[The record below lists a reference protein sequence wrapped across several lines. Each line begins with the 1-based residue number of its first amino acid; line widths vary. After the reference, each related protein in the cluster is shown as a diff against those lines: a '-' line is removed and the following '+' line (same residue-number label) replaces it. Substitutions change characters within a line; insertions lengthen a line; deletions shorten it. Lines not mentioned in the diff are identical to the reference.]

1 MCIFRSVHQQ
11 KGHILILPK
20 WYPHPADP
28 QNGSF
33 IRSYARAI
41 SKRYPVSVIF
51 PVPSEKSAPP
61 QSNENENDGLLEIL
75 VPYKQSKSSNTV
87 FRKIVNFSR
96 YRQAMLTGKKEMLT
110 RRSAPELIHAQVL
123 IRSAMFAEHWARKWN
138 IPWVLTEHSSE
149 FLRERALGGFKKF
162 NIKKLCSKAAAI
174 ITVSKPVAK
183 ALSDLCGRSDI
194 AVIPNLI
201 EFSSAPVK
209 LTENSVLHIAV
220 VADLVDDIKN
230 ISGVLRAL
238 SVVSDKLPEW
248 KLTIAGDG
256 KDRQELEDLTDELGI
271 SQRVHFLGPLI
282 PEEVQQFLP
291 SIDFLITNSHTETF
305 SMVTAEAIACGKPA
319 IVTRCG
325 GPEQWFKP
333 QFGLLIDPDNE
344 NELQGAILKMSRTY
358 KDYPAKQNAEEL
370 RKQFDPEKVLD
381 SYQKIYSKLLY
392 Q

>member
-1 MCIFRSVHQQ
+1 MCIFRSVH
-11 KGHILILPK
+11 KHRGHILILPK

-41 SKRYPVSVIF
+41 SERYPVTVIF

-61 QSNENENDGLLEIL
+61 ETNKNGGLLEIL
-75 VPYKQSKSSNTV
+75 VPYNQSKSSNPV
-87 FRKIVNFSR
+87 FRKIANFSR
-96 YRQAMLTGKKEMLT
+96 YRRAMLIGKKEMLT
-110 RRSAPELIHAQVL
+110 RRSAPDLIHAQVL
-123 IRSAMFAEHWARKWN
+123 IRSAMFAEHWSRAWS
-138 IPWVLTEHSSE
+138 IPWILTEHSSE
-149 FLRERALGGFKKF
+149 FLRKKALGGFKKF
-162 NIKKLCSKAAAI
+162 NIKKLCSKAAVVV
-174 ITVSKPVAK
+174 TVSEPVAK
-183 ALSDLCGRSDI
+183 SLGELCGRNDI

-201 EFSSAPVK
+201 EFSSQPVK
-209 LTENSVLHIAV
+209 SAENSTIHIAV

-238 SVVSDKLPEW
+238 SVVSDKIPQW

-256 KDRQELEDLTDELGI
+256 KDRQELEDLTSELGLC
-271 SQRVHFLGPLI
+271 QHVYFKGALM
-282 PEEVQQFLP
+282 PEEVQDFLP

-333 QFGLLIDPDNE
+333 HYGLLIEPDSD
-344 NELQGAILKMSRTY
+344 NELQGAILKMSSTY
-358 KDYPAKQNAEEL
+358 RDYPAEQNAEDL
-370 RKQFDPEKVLD
+370 RKQFEADKVLD
-381 SYQKIYSKLLY
+381 AYEKIYSKLLY
-392 Q
+392 K